1 MQRTSTLFVPGR
13 AEQSRIF
20 DVCVA
25 TLSIGIYL
33 LWCYWFRFKGTLGDA
48 DMYRMLRGLLDGA
61 YTGTGFASGLQYGK
75 GFSFGYI
82 FSLYS
87 VVDRTTMQDPQRL
100 IALINGIGFWA
111 AAVGSIFFWAALWA
125 LHGVRR
131 ATIAVVLFLFSPIQL
146 EQGTSGHPGLVSFAF
161 FSAAALLLFL
171 PTRGLRAVFCGVLA
185 SILLLTSLTMRADIL
200 LAFPFIVL
208 ARANFRSF
216 KLLIRSVLLPAVGP
230 TLAVIV
236 FFLLKSKYVD
246 GAAQPGPSLHEFFN
260 SYYKL
265 SHIPAGVAICFLGCG
280 VFTVLLG
287 MVSAIWLLRKVG
299 TTPPASE
306 RRVELLQASIGPISL
321 LLPSFVFW
329 IANPTPARHF
339 VLCLAGLC
347 MLAAWLVPSFPAA
360 QWTRSAYLVAFGIVL
375 ANQAFG
381 ALSGPIILRHYPF
394 KMVAVAG
401 QPRVM
406 PLVPIGDSVSFHR
419 AVQAEMSRA
428 DAFAER
434 VGGLCDAET
443 IALTDHM
450 PQVSSHIYG
459 WPGRWTV
466 EEGKFHRF
474 STLTARDGRR
484 TIVFL
489 SVHEG
494 WPEDPVAA
502 ILGETSLQQY
512 KLVQDPGTLSIFDKT
527 EIPLDR
533 IVHFGCSR

>member
-1 MQRTSTLFVPGR
+1 MQRTSTPSVTGL
-13 AEQSRIF
+13 AEKSRIF

-25 TLSIGIYL
+25 GLSIAIYL
-33 LWCYWFRFKGTLGDA
+33 FWCYWFRFKGTLGDA

-61 YTGTGFASGLQYGK
+61 YTGSGFASGLHYGK

-82 FSLYS
+82 YSLYS
-87 VVDRTTMQDPQRL
+87 LVDRTTMQDPQRL

-111 AAVGSIFFWAALWA
+111 AAVGSILFWASLWA
-125 LHGVRR
+125 LHGVHR
-131 ATIAVVLFLFSPIQL
+131 ATIAIMVFLFSPIQL
-146 EQGTSGHPGLVSFAF
+146 EQGTSGHPGIVSFAF

-171 PTRGLRAVFCGVLA
+171 PTRGARAVFCAVLA
-185 SILLLTSLTMRADIL
+185 SMLLLTALTMRADIL

-208 ARANFRSF
+208 ARADFRSF
-216 KLLIRSVLLPAVGP
+216 KLLIRSTLLRAAGP
-230 TLAVIV
+230 TLAAVV
-236 FFLLKSKYVD
+236 FFVLKHNYVD
-246 GAAQPGPSLHEFFN
+246 GAKQPGPSLHEFFN

-265 SHIPAGVAICFLGCG
+265 SHIPAGVAICLLGCG

-287 MVSAIWLLRKVG
+287 AVSAFWILRAAD
-299 TTPPASE
+299 TAPPASE
-306 RRVELLQASIGPISL
+306 RRAELLQASIGPIAL
-321 LLPSFVFW
+321 FLPSFVSW
-329 IANPTPARHF
+329 VANPTPARHF
-339 VLCLAGLC
+339 VLCLAGLS
-347 MLAAWLVPSFPAA
+347 MLAAWLVISFPAM
-360 QWTRSAYLVAFGIVL
+360 QWTASAYLIALGIVL

-406 PLVPIGDSVSFHR
+406 PLVPIGDSITFHR
-419 AVQAEMSRA
+419 AVQAEMSSA

-443 IALTDHM
+443 IVLTDHM

-466 EEGKFHRF
+466 EEGKIHRF
-474 STLTARDGRR
+474 SILTARDGRR

-502 ILGETSLQQY
+502 ILAETSLQQY
-512 KLVQDPGTLSIFDKT
+512 RLVQDPGTLSIFDKA

-533 IVHFGCSR
+533 NAHFGCSR